1 MDAAAEYLKKPYGRL
16 LVPEEDG
23 TYRAEIM
30 EFPGCIAVGDTA
42 AEAVENLEN
51 AAIVWVEATIERG
64 RSVPEPMEELD
75 YSGKLVVRLPRSL
88 HKRAAYMA
96 NREGISLNQF
106 MVSSIA
112 EQVGA
117 YRWSLFNKATA
128 VTLTITLQS
137 GTGKSVFLPQPLS
150 AREFSTLLTPPLELL
165 ANASS

>member
-1 MDAAAEYLKKPYGRL
+1 
-16 LVPEEDG
+16 
-23 TYRAEIM
+23 
-30 EFPGCIAVGDTA
+30 
-42 AEAVENLEN
+42 
-51 AAIVWVEATIERG
+51 
-64 RSVPEPMEELD
+64 MEELD
-75 YSGKLVVRLPRSL
+75 YSCKLVVRLPRSL